1 MKQSFSLALVFMLVA
16 ALLIPVVQADDSPT
30 DSGYLSIEYLDNG
43 DYIITEY
50 AQDLSRGLS
59 PNSIMATKPG
69 TKTATYYNSA
79 GTRIWS
85 VTVDGTFSY
94 TYGVSATAT
103 GATATVNIYAAGAT
117 FVSKS
122 ASTTGNTATATGT
135 VRYNGVTTSKSVSV
149 SCDKYGN
156 IY

>member
-1 MKQSFSLALVFMLVA
+1 MKQILSLALTVILIVV
-16 ALLIPVVQADDSPT
+16 LLIPAVQAGGNPVER
-30 DSGYLSIEYLDNG
+30 GYLSIEYLDNG

-122 ASTTGNTATATGT
+122 ASTAGNTATATGT